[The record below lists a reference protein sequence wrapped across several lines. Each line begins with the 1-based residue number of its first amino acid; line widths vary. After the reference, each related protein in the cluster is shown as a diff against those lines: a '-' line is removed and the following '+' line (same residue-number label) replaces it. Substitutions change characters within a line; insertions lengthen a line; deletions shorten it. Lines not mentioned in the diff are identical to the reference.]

1 MNQLFS
7 SKFSMQLK
15 RILLVIAFI
24 LFKNLLSATNNQ
36 EFAVSLIPNA
46 LITKANAIIRSHDI
60 TITVF
65 EDGSAEEEVVKAIT
79 ILNEKGNSNGYFI
92 ELFDK
97 FSSVSGVDGIVYDK
111 NGKRIKKLRVDDFLN
126 ISAISGFS
134 LYEDNRIIFSDPKV
148 GIYPYTVIYKYKKKL
163 KSFFNLPMWVIYPG
177 FNISIQNATFKL
189 ITNGDV
195 KVFFNEN
202 SLFKNNRSIIRNEP
216 LMVFDHNKRLL
227 YTENSWSVNNISAI
241 EEEQLS
247 DDFITNTPILRVV
260 PQKFKMDDFEGNN
273 ESWASFGDW
282 IYRLGRD
289 KKNLSESTKQSI
301 KNLVKDAKNDFEKAK
316 ILYDYLQNKVR
327 YVSIQVGI
335 GGFQPFAAE
344 TVDKLSY
351 GDCKALTNYMKSIL
365 EVVGIKSYY
374 CLVKSGENA
383 SNINKDFV
391 SSQFNHAFLMLPLSN
406 DTIYL
411 ECTSQLVPFGYNG
424 SFTDDRDILVI
435 DSTRSFINH
444 SNIYS
449 KEQNKTTNTFFIVVG
464 NDLKSKVTQKGVY
477 VGVASEK
484 VRSVMYDKP
493 EKQKERIQKRFDY
506 KNISIS
512 NVKYNEIKERIP
524 IIEESFDFSLQ
535 QIGQISNNSLIIP
548 FNQVSRSEDF
558 NRNTNRRT
566 DIIIKRS
573 SIHIDTIRIITPK
586 DFIIDKMPIPK
597 NLTSDFGQYKLDVIS
612 KENCL
617 TFIRTVEWKKG
628 RYDAVNYANL
638 ILFQK
643 QINEI
648 DKQVIILKT
657 K

>member
-1 MNQLFS
+1 
-7 SKFSMQLK
+7 MQLK
-15 RILLVIAFI
+15 RVLSVIAVI
-24 LFKNLLSATNNQ
+24 LFNNLLSASNNQ
-36 EFAVSLIPNA
+36 EFDVSLIPNS
-46 LITKANAIIRSHDI
+46 LIAKANAIIRSHDI
-60 TITVF
+60 KITVF

-79 ILNEKGNSNGYFI
+79 ILNEKGNSDGYFI

-97 FSSVSGVDGIVYDK
+97 FSSVSGVDGIVLDK
-111 NGKRIKKLRVDDFLN
+111 NGKKIKKLRVDDFLN

-134 LYEDNRIIFSDPKV
+134 LYEDNRIVFSDPKV

-163 KSFFNLPMWVIYPG
+163 KSFFNLPLWSIYPG
-177 FNISIQNATFKL
+177 FNISIQNATLKL
-189 ITNGDV
+189 IAKGEV
-195 KVFFNEN
+195 IVFFNEN
-202 SLFKNNRSIIRNEP
+202 ALFKNNKAIIRNEP
-216 LMVFDHNKRLL
+216 LKVFGNSKNLL
-227 YTENSWSVNNISAI
+227 YTENSWSVNNIPAI

-247 DDFITNTPILRVV
+247 DDFITNTPLLRVV
-260 PQKFKMDDFEGNN
+260 PQKFKMDEFEGSN
-273 ESWASFGDW
+273 ESWSLFGNW
-282 IYRLGRD
+282 IYRLGKD
-289 KKNLSESTKQSI
+289 KRNLSELTKQSI
-301 KNLVKDAKNDFEKAK
+301 KNLVKDAKDDAEKAK
-316 ILYDYLQNKVR
+316 ILYNYLQNKVR

-374 CLVKSGENA
+374 CLVKAGENA

-449 KEQNKTTNTFFIVVG
+449 KDQNKSTNTFSIVVG
-464 NDLKSKVTQKGVY
+464 NDLKSKVSQNGVY
-477 VGVASEK
+477 IGIASEK
-484 VRSVMYDKP
+484 VRSIMYDKP
-493 EKQKERIQKRFDY
+493 EKQKERIQKRFDF

-512 NVKYNEIKERIP
+512 NIKFNEIKERIP
-524 IIEESFDFSLQ
+524 IIEESFDFSIQ

-558 NRNTNRRT
+558 NRNNNRRT

-597 NLTSDFGQYKLDVIS
+597 TLNSDFGQFKLDVIS

-628 RYDAVNYANL
+628 RYDAKNYANL
-638 ILFQK
+638 VLYQK
-643 QINEI
+643 QVNEI